1 MPELPINVNK
11 EKELNYFR
19 FEQVQHEYVGKDG
32 KKKKTTRCE
41 RVQHSVKVTVL
52 RSLLLDQRKKYLYH
66 RYQIHQDKYIW
77 PKVLASFS
85 PIFHLD
91 YSENLQFTIKY
102 EPQTAHFNKRQI
114 TLHCTVIHAL
124 EEGEAVHKFIYHLS
138 DTNTHDAGFTSTVID
153 DLLSFYPE
161 SDVYRIKSDNCSCQ
175 YKCKYIFQR
184 YKLLAS
190 STKKTFV
197 VYYGVSGHGKGL
209 VDAMSGFGVKN
220 PIRKVIIL
228 ENEFFY
234 TSKDIVEYL
243 EKKMKQPNRF
253 YIPVDE
259 EKLRNEQKDKG
270 EFKIHGCT
278 SLHML
283 SFLTNGIICGKQN
296 LCSCDECNV
305 GKFYHCKIVP

>member
-1 MPELPINVNK
+1 M
-11 EKELNYFR
+11 
-19 FEQVQHEYVGKDG
+19 
-32 KKKKTTRCE
+32 
-41 RVQHSVKVTVL
+41 
-52 RSLLLDQRKKYLYH
+52 
-66 RYQIHQDKYIW
+66 
-77 PKVLASFS
+77 
-85 PIFHLD
+85 
-91 YSENLQFTIKY
+91 
-102 EPQTAHFNKRQI
+102 
-114 TLHCTVIHAL
+114 
-124 EEGEAVHKFIYHLS
+124 
-138 DTNTHDAGFTSTVID
+138 
-153 DLLSFYPE
+153 
-161 SDVYRIKSDNCSCQ
+161 YRIKSDNCSCQ
-175 YKCKYIFQR
+175 YKCKCVFQR

-197 VYYGVSGHGKGL
+197 LYFGVSWHGKGL
-209 VDAMSGFGVKN
+209 VDARSGFGVKK
-220 PIRKVIIL
+220 PIQRVIIL

-283 SFLTNGIICGKQN
+283 SFLPNGIICGKQN

-305 GKFYHCKIVP
+305 GKSYHCKIERGMIYRGSDAINDDVDDDGEGDDDLEEEDDYDECADDEHEQNELPRRTYFDLINVGSYIAIYSYGKATYLFYICKVLDKGVAEGQPDQPDQTHIKDGWGHPIELGPGMCNCILSRKSRRRGKVYTTKS